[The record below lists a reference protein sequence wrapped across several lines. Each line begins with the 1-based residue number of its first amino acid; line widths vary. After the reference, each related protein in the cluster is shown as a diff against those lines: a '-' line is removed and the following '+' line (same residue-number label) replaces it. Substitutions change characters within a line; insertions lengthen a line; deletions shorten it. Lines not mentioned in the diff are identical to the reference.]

1 MLTPIPSIASAT
13 PVCAIDLDVLRAFAG
28 DAPPEPVALDDSID
42 VRGSME
48 RESEDDTAVAVVGIE
63 LVDIVAVA
71 EVGTLW
77 ERSALTFVS
86 AGGKGPVEEM
96 ARDRCFS

>member
-1 MLTPIPSIASAT
+1 M
-13 PVCAIDLDVLRAFAG
+13 CAIDFDVLRAFAG

-42 VRGSME
+42 VRGS
-48 RESEDDTAVAVVGIE
+48 ESEDDTAVAVVGIE